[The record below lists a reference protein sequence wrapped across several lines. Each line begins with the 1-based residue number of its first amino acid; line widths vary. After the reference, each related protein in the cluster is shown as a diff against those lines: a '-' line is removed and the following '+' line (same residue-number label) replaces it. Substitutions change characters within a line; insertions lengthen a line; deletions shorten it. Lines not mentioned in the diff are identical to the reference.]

1 MKLTVHIGSA
11 KTGSTSVQAFLQT
24 NQKLLGKKGVY
35 MPKSFR
41 FRNHTAA
48 ALACLP
54 FERTRQLGRN
64 FKLKTEAEFGTF
76 QRDIVAGFN
85 HELNALNDNAHVV
98 ITSEHLQSRLTKT
111 HHVEAFRS
119 LFASR
124 FDTVEIVVYLRPQ
137 VEMLASLYSTLLKTG
152 GKDTLDET
160 LTRLTR
166 GQYSAYYDF
175 QALIKRWASVFGEE
189 AMNVRAYA
197 ALDMANGGAVSD
209 FCEVLGL
216 PGNDPAYVAPEK
228 TNTSISETAQA
239 VLLRLNR
246 TKRLKPKKR
255 RRVVLWM
262 EENAPGKAARL
273 DTQSAAL
280 FHKKFKEGNQWVTE
294 TYFPGHPEYLTPRIF
309 KTSD

>member
-11 KTGSTSVQAFLQT
+11 KTGSTSVQTFLQT
-24 NQKLLGKKGVY
+24 NRKLLDKKGVY
-35 MPKSFR
+35 VPKSFR

-48 ALACLP
+48 ALVCLP
-54 FERTRQLGRN
+54 FEKTRKLGRR
-64 FKLKTEAEFGTF
+64 FKLKTKVEFETF
-76 QRDIVAGFN
+76 QRDIVADFN
-85 HELNALNDNAHVV
+85 RELNTLGDKAHVV
-98 ITSEHLQSRLTKT
+98 ITSEHLQSRLNEQ
-111 HHVEAFRS
+111 HYVETFRS

-124 FDTVEIVVYLRPQ
+124 FDTIEIVVYLRPQ
-137 VEMLASLYSTLLKTG
+137 VEMLASFYSTLLKTD
-152 GKDTLDET
+152 GKDTLDEP

-166 GQYSAYYDF
+166 GKYSAYYDF
-175 QALIKRWASVFGEE
+175 QALIKRWTSVFGED

-197 ALDMANGGAVSD
+197 ALNMADGGAVSD

-216 PGNDPAYVAPEK
+216 PRHDPAYVAPEK
-228 TNTSISETAQA
+228 TNTSISQAAQA
-239 VLLRLNR
+239 VLLRLNS

-255 RRVVLWM
+255 RQVVQWM
-262 EENAPGKAARL
+262 EENAPGKAAPL

-280 FHKKFKEGNQWVTE
+280 LHKKFKEGNQWVTE